1 MNWRSRGATVSILFL
16 PHGSNGEKQ
25 GADDFLVAHGEEAFG
40 ALLETTWLFNQAWS
54 DPEAE
59 VWWHLRTMTKDTPR
73 AEVLKGLSTL
83 APDLAKMTHLDATRM
98 LEAIK
103 EQFHL
108 KGKDLTA
115 LEKDIRAARKIRES
129 RGKNQKKDQSVSDLQ
144 ESHNLHPAIDFLEGA
159 MTLGFRVNMPD
170 GEQGLVMVLSDGQ
183 VIKDWVTPEEIEID
197 GQAYRIKGNCEPPF
211 INDTWGLDRLK
222 AFLEH
227 PTKPQGLFAELKRA
241 LRQYLDLPEPAYGL
255 LAAWII
261 GTYFAH
267 LFTAYPFIHLYGPK
281 ETGKSKTQ
289 EALRCVCFNA
299 WKGRDISVAAMGDTV
314 EGMRGTMLI
323 DQAENLNPDLVGLLA
338 DSYKKAGGRRRIVE
352 VS

>member
-1 MNWRSRGATVSILFL
+1 MKAGV
-16 PHGSNGEKQ
+16 
-25 GADDFLVAHGEEAFG
+25 DDFLVAHGPEAL
-40 ALLETTWLFNQAWS
+40 ADLLTSAWTFNQAWS

-59 VWWHLRTMTKDTPR
+59 VWWNFRTITKDTPR
-73 AEVLKGLSTL
+73 AEVLKVLSTL
-83 APDLAKMTHLDATRM
+83 AQHLAKMSHLDAARM
-98 LEAIK
+98 LEAVK
-103 EQFHL
+103 EQYNL
-108 KGKDLTA
+108 KGKDLTT
-115 LEKDIRAARKIRES
+115 LEKDIKAARKLREG
-129 RGKNQKKDQSVSDLQ
+129 RGKNQGKEQSVSDLQ

-159 MTLGFRVNMPD
+159 MTLGFRVTMPD
-170 GEQGLVMVLSDGQ
+170 GEQGLVMVLSDGR
-183 VIKDWVTPEEIEID
+183 VVKDWVTPEEMEID
-197 GQAYRIKGNCEPPF
+197 GHTYRINGHCEPPF

-281 ETGKSKTQ
+281 ETGKSKTL